1 MHPTPLHLYFVLFS
15 SESNVNIPGVWMFQ
29 IGNTGPDGDIK
40 AADMNTGKGKY
51 NLMEN
56 NQHYLWTL

>member
-1 MHPTPLHLYFVLFS
+1 
-15 SESNVNIPGVWMFQ
+15 MFQ

-51 NLMEN
+51 NLMERVYN
-56 NQHYLWTL
+56 IIYEHYIICKFTFAFICWFYNLNIQQGNSF